1 MQRIHNDI
9 GFGAALRSFFQLLQQ
24 QSIACGAAVPE
35 RFQSATCERATA
47 PKSCRKRSA
56 LLASKGTVAPP
67 LTSAIRSKMSW
78 VVASR
83 PS

>member
-35 RFQSATCERATA
+35 RFQSATCEPRDGAQKL
-47 PKSCRKRSA
+47 P
-56 LLASKGTVAPP
+56 
-67 LTSAIRSKMSW
+67 
-78 VVASR
+78 
-83 PS
+83 